1 MNGKYPKQINLD
13 VWDTAGQE
21 EYGPMCRNF
30 FAGAHAVIV
39 VFSITSP
46 GSFKSIENHINNID
60 NNCSSDVI
68 KVIAG
73 NKSDLESE
81 RMVSYEDMKDKA
93 SELEVVAFETSA
105 IESRKNTINDMFT
118 DITLMILKGNV
129 NKVGVSGSFKVKAD
143 RRPT

>member
-1 MNGKYPKQINLD
+1 
-13 VWDTAGQE
+13 
-21 EYGPMCRNF
+21 
-30 FAGAHAVIV
+30 
-39 VFSITSP
+39 
-46 GSFKSIENHINNID
+46 
-60 NNCSSDVI
+60 
-68 KVIAG
+68 
-73 NKSDLESE
+73 
-81 RMVSYEDMKDKA
+81 MKDKA